1 MMAQDRSLK
10 TISVLLIVS
19 NAVLVLCL
27 CATACAAL
35 TGFGWLV
42 YALNSVSSASTG
54 ADLLVVGQPAL
65 DFQLTDLDGR
75 TVSLLQYQG
84 HPVLLN
90 FWAVWCGP
98 CKEEMPLILERYR
111 QYQPDLIVLAV
122 DQGDSAEDV
131 RRYVDEAQLTFPVL
145 LDEASALGELY
156 GIYAYPTTF
165 FVDANGVIQAVEVGS
180 MDETTIDDD
189 LFLVGVP

>member
-1 MMAQDRSLK
+1 MGQDRSLK

-19 NAVLVLCL
+19 NILLVLCL
-27 CATACAAL
+27 CSAACAAL

-42 YALNSVSSASTG
+42 YTLNSVSSASTG
-54 ADLLVVGQPAL
+54 ADLLAVGQPAP
-65 DFQLTDLDGR
+65 DFQLTNLDGQ

-98 CKEEMPLILERYR
+98 CKDEMPLILERYR
-111 QYQPDLIVLAV
+111 QYQPDLVVLAI

-131 RRYVDEAQLTFPVL
+131 KRYVEESGLAFIVL
-145 LDEASALGELY
+145 LDEASATGELY
-156 GIYAYPTTF
+156 GLYAYPTTF
-165 FVDANGVIQAVEVGS
+165 FVDANGIIQAVEVGS
-180 MDETTIDDD
+180 MDETTIDDG